1 MKIDLEDILM
11 YTLVIIGIILGI
23 LGIICCIVFLA
34 NGNIVQKGD

>member
-34 NGNIVQKGD
+34 NGNIV